1 MCACTDI
8 GLCRTDFTFNNE
20 MKSIEEILI
29 LSSIRKR
36 GKEDI
41 FKERNSFD

>member
-1 MCACTDI
+1 
-8 GLCRTDFTFNNE
+8 

-36 GKEDI
+36 VKEDI

>member
-20 MKSIEEILI
+20 MKSIEEIFI
-29 LSSIRKR
+29 LFFNEKR
-36 GKEDI
+36 VKEDT
-41 FKERNSFD
+41 FKERSSFD